1 LQLLSGR
8 CIDVYGNFYQGC
20 LSLLESALDG
30 EFDSHAFTETAEQ
43 RERAAIK
50 ASFMIFIFPSLV
62 IKNRILYGHQ
72 RLENH
77 QYQKYNRPHI
87 ATCLIDKLVTHFYG

>member
-1 LQLLSGR
+1 MPIKSVCSSSAVAVLMFTVIS
-8 CIDVYGNFYQGC
+8 IPAC
-20 LSLLESALDG
+20 LSLLEAALDG
-30 EFDSHAFTETAEQ
+30 EFDSHAFAETAEQ
-43 RERAAIK
+43 IERAAIK

-77 QYQKYNRPHI
+77 QY
-87 ATCLIDKLVTHFYG
+87 